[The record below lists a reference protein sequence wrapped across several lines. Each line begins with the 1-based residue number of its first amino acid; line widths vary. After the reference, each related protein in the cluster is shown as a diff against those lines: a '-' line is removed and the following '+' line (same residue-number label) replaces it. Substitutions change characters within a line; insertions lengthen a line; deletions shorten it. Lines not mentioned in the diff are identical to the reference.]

1 MKNMIFDTSA
11 EMTDIYDL
19 LLRLG
24 VTANYIG
31 FFHTAF
37 AVHLAIQEPERL
49 LLVTKCLYP
58 EVAGQYQT
66 NWSCVERNIRMIAEI
81 AWNRGRPFLEELARH
96 PLMDRP
102 KASEFLAIWL
112 PIFCPASM
120 VIHEIGKRR
129 GRHPF

>member
-37 AVHLAIQEPERL
+37 AVHLAIQEPERH

-102 KASEFLAIWL
+102 KASEFLAILAAYLL
-112 PIFCPASM
+112 PRQY
-120 VIHEIGKRR
+120 GDT
-129 GRHPF
+129 

>member
-81 AWNRGRPFLEELARH
+81 AWNRGLSIPRRAGPPSTDGQSQKHLNFWQILAAY
-96 PLMDRP
+96 L
-102 KASEFLAIWL
+102 L
-112 PIFCPASM
+112 PRQY
-120 VIHEIGKRR
+120 GDT
-129 GRHPF
+129 

>member
-49 LLVTKCLYP
+49 LLVTYTLR
-58 EVAGQYQT
+58 
-66 NWSCVERNIRMIAEI
+66 W
-81 AWNRGRPFLEELARH
+81 RGNTRPTGAALSAT
-96 PLMDRP
+96 
-102 KASEFLAIWL
+102 S
-112 PIFCPASM
+112 
-120 VIHEIGKRR
+120 G
-129 GRHPF
+129 

>member
-1 MKNMIFDTSA
+1 MKNMTFDTSA

-49 LLVTKCLYP
+49 REQV
-58 EVAGQYQT
+58 EVLAET
-66 NWSCVERNIRMIAEI
+66 CVAAAERGYLEGCI
-81 AWNRGRPFLEELARH
+81 GLEEVRTVARIQ
-96 PLMDRP
+96 LEEMLRRLYDGRLT
-102 KASEFLAIWL
+102 ETEGLREMID
-112 PIFCPASM
+112 
-120 VIHEIGKRR
+120 EILEPGE
-129 GRHPF
+129 HV